1 MTLSARDV
9 GKRFVAPSGREV
21 RFVGKQGQQFLF
33 VYVDD
38 PCDGLA
44 LSEKNLFLL
53 ERLKKRKSKSGV
65 TG

>member
-1 MTLSARDV
+1 MNLSERDA

-21 RFVGKQGQQFLF
+21 EFIGKQGQQFLF

-44 LSEKNLFLL
+44 LSDKNLFLL
-53 ERLKKRKSKSGV
+53 ERPKKQKAKSEV
-65 TG
+65 TA